1 MLVLAFVV
9 VPLVELML
17 LVFLQDL
24 IGLGTTIAI
33 VLITGVVGAW
43 LVRRQGTRTWEAA
56 RRQFNLG
63 QLPNR
68 ELAHGAM
75 ILFGGALLLT
85 PGFLTDAV
93 GFSLMVPP
101 VREFIRTTVGKRMA
115 ERVVVI
121 DP

>member
-17 LVFLQDL
+17 LIFLQDR

-33 VLITGVVGAW
+33 VLVTGVVGAW
-43 LVRRQGTRTWEAA
+43 LVRRQGTRTWNAVRE
-56 RRQFNLG
+56 QFNLG
-63 QLPNR
+63 RIPNR

-101 VREFIRTTVGKRMA
+101 VREFVRTIIAKRMA

>member
-9 VPLVELML
+9 VPLVELVL
-17 LVFLQDL
+17 LVLLQDR
-24 IGLGTTIAI
+24 IGLGTTIGI
-33 VLITGVVGAW
+33 VIATGVVGAW
-43 LVRRQGTRTWEAA
+43 LVRRQGLRTWQAA
-56 RRQFNLG
+56 REQLTVG
-63 QLPNR
+63 SLPNR

-93 GFSLMVPP
+93 GFSMMVPP
-101 VREFIRTTVGKRMA
+101 VRELVRRTVSKRMA
-115 ERVVVI
+115 NRVVVI

>member
-9 VPLVELML
+9 IPLVELVL
-17 LVFLQDL
+17 LVALQDL
-24 IGLGTTIAI
+24 IGLGTTIGI
-33 VLITGVVGAW
+33 VLATGFLGAF
-43 LVRRQGTRTWEAA
+43 LVRQQGMRTWLSA
-56 RRQFNLG
+56 REQFGRG

-75 ILFGGALLLT
+75 ILVGGALLLT

-93 GFSLMVPP
+93 GFALMVPP
-101 VREFIRTTVGKRMA
+101 VREFLRRTVGKRLA
-115 ERVVVI
+115 NRVVVI

>member
-9 VPLVELML
+9 VPLIELML

-24 IGLGTTIAI
+24 IGLGTTIGI
-33 VLITGVVGAW
+33 VLITGVIGAW
-43 LVRRQGTRTWEAA
+43 LVRRQGTRTWQAA
-56 RRQFNLG
+56 QRQFAIG

-101 VREFIRTTVGKRMA
+101 IREFIRTTVGKRMA
-115 ERVVVI
+115 DRVVVI

>member
-1 MLVLAFVV
+1 
-9 VPLVELML
+9 ML
-17 LVFLQDL
+17 LVFLQDR
-24 IGLGTTIAI
+24 IGLGTTIGI
-33 VLITGVVGAW
+33 VLATGVAGAW
-43 LVRRQGTRTWEAA
+43 LVRRQGMRTWSAA
-56 RRQFNLG
+56 REQFGLG

-101 VREFIRTTVGKRMA
+101 VREFVRSVVTRRMA
-115 ERVVVI
+115 DRVIVI

>member
-9 VPLVELML
+9 IPLVELML
-17 LVFLQDL
+17 LVFLQDR

-33 VLITGVVGAW
+33 VLITGFVGAW
-43 LVRRQGTRTWEAA
+43 LVRRQGTRTWRSA
-56 RRQFNLG
+56 REQFEMG
-63 QLPNR
+63 QLPSR

-101 VREFIRTTVGKRMA
+101 IRELVRRTVGARMA